1 MKNKTDIKYY
11 IKHLKEIKEQTLLF
25 GTMNE
30 LRSKWG
36 GTKAELAHMT
46 VNDYVM
52 QVITYGTMDIDF
64 EEMGGYVITMF
75 THRNV
80 TVYTAHNQG
89 EIRFII
95 GL

>member
-11 IKHLKEIKEQTLLF
+11 IKHLKEVKEQTLLF
-25 GTMNE
+25 GTVNE
-30 LRSKWG
+30 LRKKWG

-46 VNDYVM
+46 VNDYVV
-52 QVITYGTMDIDF
+52 QVIINGTMDTDF
-64 EEMGGYVITMF
+64 EEMRGYVINMF
-75 THRNV
+75 THRNI
-80 TVYTAHNQG
+80 TVYTAHNQD